1 MSQTGKPMQGL
12 GFDSLTT
19 RFRDLLASD
28 ENKPDFKELDLG
40 SPVSPLKTPA
50 TVNAAG
56 AGAPNT
62 SSCSSSSSAG
72 SVSGSRQT
80 VAKLPCKP
88 DGKPSNNSGELRE
101 TNSNA
106 CESLQPALAS
116 RRTKPGH
123 RRSVSA
129 GAPLIYSGGS
139 SSSWGNNGHPN
150 GATSGTNLLPAGNI
164 CPSGKISKTGLA
176 PRTPNRTDVLG
187 SGTVNYGRGNIMR
200 GGGKLGN
207 GGHVI
212 VYDNVPGNSQLGGVS
227 DIVKRAMSASDPE
240 EVKRAGNELY
250 RSGNFA
256 EALSL
261 YDRAIS
267 ISPNNPAY
275 RSNRAAALTALGK
288 LAAAAKECEEAVKLD
303 PGYARAHQRL
313 ASLYLR
319 FGQVENAQSHLC
331 LPGKQV
337 DHSELHK
344 LGLLEKHFKRCAEA
358 RKIGDWKSALRESDA
373 AIAVGADFSPQL
385 FACKAEAYLKLH
397 LLEDAESTL
406 SNIPKLEGCSQTK
419 FFGMVGEAYV
429 HFVRAQVE
437 MALGRFENAVAEAEK
452 ASLVDYSNVE
462 VARVVNTVKMV
473 AGARSRG
480 NDLFGQGKFSEA
492 CSAYGEG
499 LKIDSSNYVLFCN
512 RAVCWSKL
520 GLWEKSVEDCNHA
533 LRIQPNC
540 TKALLRRAVSNSKL
554 ERWGDAIRDYEALKH
569 ELSGDSKVAESLRQA
584 QLALRKSRGEE
595 CGSKLV
601 EVEEVSTLDRFKAAV
616 ASSGISVVHFKKA
629 SNERCQEISPFIN
642 TLCIRYPDVK
652 FIKVDLEDCTS
663 VGKAESIRTVPT
675 FRIYAN
681 GEKVMEMI
689 RPSHQLLED
698 SVRNCCNL

>member
-1 MSQTGKPMQGL
+1 MSQTGKSMQAL
-12 GFDSLTT
+12 GYDSLTS
-19 RFRDLLASD
+19 RFRDLLGSD
-28 ENKPDFKELDLG
+28 ENKPDFKELDLD

-50 TVNAAG
+50 SVNTAG
-56 AGAPNT
+56 AGASNT
-62 SSCSSSSSAG
+62 SSCSSTSSAG
-72 SVSGSRQT
+72 SVSGSRNT
-80 VAKLPCKP
+80 VAKLPSKP
-88 DGKPSNNSGELRE
+88 DAKPRNNSGELCE

-106 CESLQPALAS
+106 SESLQSASAS

-129 GAPLIYSGGS
+129 GAPLIYSG
-139 SSSWGNNGHPN
+139 
-150 GATSGTNLLPAGNI
+150 TNFLPTGNI
-164 CPSGKISKTGLA
+164 CSTGRISKTGLA

-200 GGGKLGN
+200 GGGKMGN
-207 GGHVI
+207 GGHAI
-212 VYDNVPGNSQLGGVS
+212 VDDNVAGNSQLGGVS
-227 DIVKRAMSASDPE
+227 GIVKKAMSGSDPE
-240 EVKRAGNELY
+240 EVKNAGNELY

-275 RSNRAAALTALGK
+275 RSNRAAALTAVGK
-288 LAAAAKECEEAVKLD
+288 LAAAAKECEEAVKLN

-331 LPGKQV
+331 IPGKQV
-337 DHSELHK
+337 DQSELYK
-344 LGLLEKHFKRCAEA
+344 LKLLEKYLKRCAEA
-358 RKIGDWKSALRESDA
+358 RRIGDWKNTLRESDA

-385 FACKAEAYLKLH
+385 VACKAEAYLKLH

-419 FFGMVGEAYV
+419 FFGMIGEAYV
-429 HFVRAQVE
+429 PFVRSQVE

-452 ASLVDYSNVE
+452 ASLIDYSNVE
-462 VARVVNTVKMV
+462 VARVVNTVKIV
-473 AGARSRG
+473 ARARSRG
-480 NDLFGQGKFSEA
+480 NDLFGHGKFSEA

-499 LKIDSSNYVLFCN
+499 LKYDSSNYVLFCN

-533 LRIQPNC
+533 LLILPNC

-554 ERWGDAIRDYEALKH
+554 ERWGDAIRDYEALKR
-569 ELSGDSKVAESLRQA
+569 ELPGDSVVAESLHQA
-584 QLALRKSRGEE
+584 QLALRKSRGED
-595 CGSKLV
+595 CVSKLV
-601 EVEEVSTLDRFKAAV
+601 LEVEEVSTLDRLKAAI
-616 ASSGISVVHFKKA
+616 ASSGISAVHFKKA
-629 SNERCQEISPFIN
+629 SHEQCQEISPFIN
-642 TLCIRYPDVK
+642 TLCIRYPYVK
-652 FIKVDLEDCTS
+652 FIKVDVEECTS
-663 VGKAESIRTVPT
+663 IAKAESIRAVPT
-675 FRIYAN
+675 FRIYTN

>member
-1 MSQTGKPMQGL
+1 MSQTGKSMRGL
-12 GFDSLTT
+12 GFDSLAT
-19 RFRDLLASD
+19 RFRDLLSSD

-40 SPVSPLKTPA
+40 SPVSPLKTRASVNPA
-50 TVNAAG
+50 CAG
-56 AGAPNT
+56 ASNT

-72 SVSGSRQT
+72 SVSGSRNAI
-80 VAKLPCKP
+80 AKLPNKP
-88 DGKPSNNSGELRE
+88 DGKPSNNCGESRE

-106 CESLQPALAS
+106 SESLRSASAS
-116 RRTKPGH
+116 RHTKPGH

-129 GAPLIYSGGS
+129 GAPLIYSRGS
-139 SSSWGNNGHPN
+139 FSGSVNNSHSN

-164 CPSGKISKTGLA
+164 CPTGKISKTCLA

-187 SGTVNYGRGNIMR
+187 LGAVNYGRGNIMC

-207 GGHVI
+207 GRHII
-212 VYDNVPGNSQLGGVS
+212 VDDNVSGNSQLGGVS
-227 DIVKRAMSASDPE
+227 GIVKRAMSDSDPE
-240 EVKRAGNELY
+240 GVKKAGNELY
-250 RSGNFA
+250 RSGYFA

-267 ISPNNPAY
+267 ISPKNPAY

-337 DHSELHK
+337 DLSELHK
-344 LGLLEKHFKRCAEA
+344 LRLLEKHLKRCAEA
-358 RKIGDWKSALRESDA
+358 RKVGDWKSALRESGA
-373 AIAVGADFSPQL
+373 AIAVGADCSPQL
-385 FACKAEAYLKLH
+385 VACKAEAYLKLH

-406 SNIPKLEGCSQTK
+406 SNIPNLEIWSQAK

-429 HFVRAQVE
+429 PFIRAQVE

-452 ASLVDYSNVE
+452 ASLIDYSNVE
-462 VARVVNTVKMV
+462 VAKVVNTVKMV
-473 AGARSRG
+473 ARARSRG
-480 NDLFGQGKFSEA
+480 NDLFGCGKFSEA

-499 LKIDSSNYVLFCN
+499 LKYDSSNYVLFCN

-540 TKALLRRAVSNSKL
+540 TKALFRRAASNSKL
-554 ERWGDAIRDYEALKH
+554 ERWIDAVRDYEALKGQLPRDN
-569 ELSGDSKVAESLRQA
+569 EVAESLRQA
-584 QLALRKSRGEE
+584 QLALRKCRGEE
-595 CGSKLV
+595 CGSKLGV
-601 EVEEVSTLDRFKAAV
+601 EVEEVSTFDRFKAAT
-616 ASSGISVVHFKKA
+616 ASGISVVHFKEG
-629 SNERCQEISPFIN
+629 SNELCQEISPFIN
-642 TLCIRYPDVK
+642 KLCIRNPSVK
-652 FIKVDLEDCTS
+652 FIKVDVEECVS
-663 VGKAESIRTVPT
+663 IAKAENIRTVPT
-675 FRIYAN
+675 FRIYTN

-698 SVRNCCNL
+698 SLRNCSSL